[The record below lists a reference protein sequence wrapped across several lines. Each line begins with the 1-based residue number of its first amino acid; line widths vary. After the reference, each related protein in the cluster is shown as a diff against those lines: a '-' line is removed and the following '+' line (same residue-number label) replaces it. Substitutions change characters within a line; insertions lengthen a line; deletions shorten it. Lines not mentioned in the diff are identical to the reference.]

1 MPGNL
6 ILSTQHLLGTSRM
19 LGMSW
24 MLPDQ
29 ASTFAPDVDNLYLFL
44 VGLTVFFTALISG
57 AILFFFIKYR
67 RRSNLEAPH
76 PIEGSIILES
86 AWSIIP
92 FIICLFIFAWGAKI
106 FL

>member
-1 MPGNL
+1 MPGNI
-6 ILSTQHLLGTSRM
+6 ILSTQGAPSVLHLALSTRM

-57 AILFFFIKYR
+57 AILYFFIKYR
-67 RRSNLEAPH
+67 RRSDSETPR
-76 PIEGSIILES
+76 PIEGSIVLES

-92 FIICLFIFAWGAKI
+92 F
-106 FL
+106 